1 MPIAPGTR
9 LGPYQITSSLGAGG
23 MGEVYR
29 AVDTRL
35 DRSVAVKILP
45 PDFAGNGQLRLR
57 FEREAKLISSLSHPH
72 ICVLHDVGET
82 DGVSYLVMELL
93 EGETLADRI
102 ARGPLPIEQVL
113 SIGTQ
118 IASALDRAH
127 RQGIVHRDLKPGNI
141 MLTKSGVKLLDFGL
155 AKSGALAFGS
165 PHDATQHKPL
175 TSEGM
180 ILGTFQYIAPE
191 QLEGAEA
198 DPRSDLFAFGAV
210 LYEMA
215 TGRRAFEGK
224 TRTSLIAA
232 IVQGQPVPISQIQP
246 LTPRALERLIAACL
260 AKDPDE
266 RIQTAHDVLL
276 QLRWIAEGS
285 AESEAVKGPRKRSR
299 AGWMAAILA
308 TALLA
313 GAAGWALR
321 RVPPRPSY
329 AFTIPTVSP
338 SYRYIG
344 LVMVSPDGRRIAFR
358 AADAGGVVHLWV
370 QSLDSFDVR
379 KLEATRFANLVCWS
393 PDSKSI
399 VFTASG
405 GLARV
410 SADGG
415 AAQPLASGIN
425 ASTGDMNSDGV
436 LLVSTAESPIIR
448 VDAATGERRAITK
461 LDAKHQEFT
470 HLAPRFLPDGKRFL
484 FVARTSA
491 PVEGAVKMRLYAG
504 SLAGPETTYIGDVT
518 STVSYAEPGYLL
530 FLAEG
535 ALMARPFDAKALRFT
550 GEPRVVMDEVA
561 GNITAGVF
569 SVSRNGVLVARPP
582 RLQYSIRRVDAT
594 GKVDAQ
600 AIGTPN
606 AIGNLRVSPDGERV
620 AVALADIRKG
630 TFDIW
635 AYGLRR
641 ATQDRLVVHAAHDQS
656 PVWSRDGSE
665 VFFSSDRDG
674 YPDVYAAAG
683 DGSGTVRRVVGGPG
697 TQNPSAVSPDG
708 KQLIYSGT
716 TSGRPGGGD
725 LFTVTIQGGRGRPFA
740 VAPRSQ
746 GDARFSPDGRLVAYL
761 SDETGRV
768 EAYVR
773 PYPGPGR
780 ARQISTQGAERPALW
795 SRDGKTLYFAT
806 ITKVF
811 RVAIDPA
818 TGEPLGEPQ
827 LMFELPYEMG
837 NWDIAPDGTFVM
849 ALATEERN
857 APPLRVVTDWQRL
870 LRD

>member
-1 MPIAPGTR
+1 
-9 LGPYQITSSLGAGG
+9 

-45 PDFAGNGQLRLR
+45 ADYAGNAQLRLR

-72 ICVLHDVGET
+72 ICTLHDVGET

-102 ARGPLPIEQVL
+102 ARGPLPVAEVL

-141 MLTKSGVKLLDFGL
+141 MLTKTGVKLLDFGL
-155 AKSGALAFGS
+155 AKSGALAFTS
-165 PHDATQHKPL
+165 AHDATQHKPL
-175 TSEGM
+175 TSEGT
-180 ILGTFQYIAPE
+180 ILGTFQYMAPE

-198 DPRSDLFAFGAV
+198 DPRSDIFAFGAV

-232 IVQGQPVPISQIQP
+232 IVQGQPAPISQIQP

-260 AKDPDE
+260 AKDPDD
-266 RIQTAHDVLL
+266 RIQSAHDVLL
-276 QLRWIAEGS
+276 QLRWITEGS
-285 AESEAVKGPRKRSR
+285 AESEAVTTPRKRSR
-299 AGWMAAILA
+299 AVWIAVLLA
-308 TALLA
+308 TALVA
-313 GAAGWALR
+313 GLAGWALR
-321 RVPPRPSY
+321 REKPWPSY

-344 LVMVSPDGRRIAFR
+344 VVMVSPDGKRIAFR
-358 AADAGGVVHLWV
+358 AADADGVVHLWV
-370 QSLDSFDVR
+370 QSLDSFEVR

-393 PDSKSI
+393 ADGKSI
-399 VFTASG
+399 VFSTSG
-405 GLARV
+405 GLARI
-410 SADGG
+410 SAEGG
-415 AAQPLASGIN
+415 AAQPLASSITA
-425 ASTGDMNSDGV
+425 ASGDMNPDGV
-436 LLVSTAESPIIR
+436 LLVATAESPIIR
-448 VDAATGERRAITK
+448 VDPATGQRRPITK
-461 LDAKHQEFT
+461 LDPRHQEFT

-504 SLAGPETTYIGDVT
+504 SIEEAETTYIGDVT

-550 GEPRVVMDEVA
+550 GEPRVIMDEVA
-561 GNITAGVF
+561 GNVTSGVF

-582 RLQYSIRRVDAT
+582 RLQYTIRRVDAT
-594 GKVDAQ
+594 GKVEAQ
-600 AIGTPN
+600 PIGTPN
-606 AIGNLRVSPDGERV
+606 AMGNVRVSPDGERV

-641 ATQDRLVVHAAHDQS
+641 ATQERLVVHAAHDQS
-656 PVWSRDGSE
+656 PVWARDGSE
-665 VFFSSDRDG
+665 VFFSSDREG

-683 DGSGTVRRVVGGPG
+683 DGSGTVRHVIRGPG
-697 TQNPSAVSPDG
+697 TQNPGDVSPDG
-708 KQLIYSGT
+708 KHLIYTST
-716 TSGRPGGGD
+716 MSGRFAGAD
-725 LFTVTIQGGRGRPFA
+725 LFTATIADGQARPFA
-740 VAPRSQ
+740 AGPRSQ
-746 GDARFSPDGRLVAYL
+746 GDPRFSPDGRLVAYL

-806 ITKVF
+806 ITRVF

-837 NWDIAPDGTFVM
+837 NWDVAPDGTFVM